1 MTADRLIRGIA
12 GDYRVAIAV
21 TTATIAEAVRRHEP
35 TPVGALALARGLTAL
50 ALAGITGKEW
60 TRMSAQWLGRGAL
73 GNLQTDL
80 RRPGDLRG
88 YYTGSGG
95 AHTIELALG
104 RGGLLSVITQ
114 QPDGSYSQGQV
125 ALASRSVDADMEHYL
140 RTSDQVA
147 SLLRVLVDTDDEGR
161 PTDVVGILI
170 QAMPGSGGEN
180 PKSLASDALR
190 ERTLPAWLN
199 LDELMDLGLPG
210 LPKVEWMLEVPLRW
224 HCGCSR
230 ERIEAGIRL
239 LGEAELT
246 EMVEQGESTEVRC
259 DFCSEL
265 YSFAPTDLAKLR
277 DGLSKS

>member
-12 GDYRVAIAV
+12 GDYRVAVAV

-50 ALAGITGKEW
+50 ALAGVTGKEW

-88 YYTGSGG
+88 FYTGSGG
-95 AHTIELALG
+95 AHTIEIALG
-104 RGGLLSVITQ
+104 RGGLLSVISQ
-114 QPDGSYSQGQV
+114 QPDGSFSQGQV
-125 ALASRSVDADMEHYL
+125 ALASRTVDADMEHYL
-140 RTSDQVA
+140 KTSDQVA

-170 QAMPGSGGEN
+170 QALPGSGGEN
-180 PKSLASDALR
+180 PKSLASEDLKN
-190 ERTLPAWLN
+190 RTVPAWLAV
-199 LDELMDLGLPG
+199 DELMDLGLPG

-224 HCGCSR
+224 HCHCSR
-230 ERIEAGIRL
+230 ERIESGIQL
-239 LGEAELT
+239 LGVAELT
-246 EMVEQGESTEVRC
+246 EMVDEGESTEVRC
-259 DFCSEL
+259 DFCREL
-265 YSFAPTDLAKLR
+265 YTFAPADLATLR
-277 DGLSKS
+277 DGLSSG